1 MSAMRASGSNAAA
14 LYLRLPARADV
25 QVMQDIAQQI
35 ALPFALATRGRV
47 REQGLARP
55 EALSEAIQQSQRV
68 VLLFSASDVT
78 VMRVAVPPLP
88 LHRLRQALPA
98 LVEDRIIGDPAECVL
113 AAGPAD
119 DGLRRVAAIDRIWL
133 VHWVM
138 RMRRLGAR
146 RLSALPLQLCLP
158 LSADCTVAWLFD
170 FPSDFQFVSQS
181 DFPHAP
187 PPSREL
193 VIRTPAGEG
202 AGLPLGVVGS
212 EASSPVAVLDTALAM
227 AAGRPLQL
235 FVSKQTL
242 PGFGEEL
249 AVRQTMP
256 TDAALLHIE
265 LRTASWEDLIDGAA
279 QSEIDLIAGIAEED
293 KPSFDWQRWRV
304 PVVLSLAFLLL
315 NVFALNGDWWRL
327 HQEGKRLESEML
339 RAYRTAFPDD
349 TANDQTVMADP
360 LSRMKQRRLEKSR
373 AAGEPSPGDFLWLSA
388 TLGETWP
395 AIQQTAGL
403 DARSVASVEYRD
415 ASLLLRFKSGNHPSI
430 DAARKA
436 LAEHQLNLSAGDE
449 PNSWRVQSAR

>member
-1 MSAMRASGSNAAA
+1 MSTMRASGSNAAA

-25 QVMQDIAQQI
+25 QVMQDVAQQI

-158 LSADCTVAWLFD
+158 LSADHTVAWLFD

-181 DFPHAP
+181 DFQPDLPHAP

-193 VIRTPAGEG
+193 VIRTPTGEG

-212 EASSPVAVLDTALAM
+212 EASSPAAVLDTALAG
-227 AAGRPLQL
+227 A
-235 FVSKQTL
+235 L
-242 PGFGEEL
+242 PIW
-249 AVRQTMP
+249 
-256 TDAALLHIE
+256 LLP
-265 LRTASWEDLIDGAA
+265 A
-279 QSEIDLIAGIAEED
+279 
-293 KPSFDWQRWRV
+293 RV
-304 PVVLSLAFLLL
+304 P
-315 NVFALNGDWWRL
+315 RR
-327 HQEGKRLESEML
+327 KRP
-339 RAYRTAFPDD
+339 A
-349 TANDQTVMADP
+349 
-360 LSRMKQRRLEKSR
+360 RM
-373 AAGEPSPGDFLWLSA
+373 
-388 TLGETWP
+388 
-395 AIQQTAGL
+395 
-403 DARSVASVEYRD
+403 
-415 ASLLLRFKSGNHPSI
+415 
-430 DAARKA
+430 
-436 LAEHQLNLSAGDE
+436 
-449 PNSWRVQSAR
+449 